1 MENSTMPIN
10 WYPGHMAKTKRI
22 LTDQIK
28 KTDLVLELCDARLPH
43 SSRNPVIRQLA
54 AEKKTVVLLNKADLA
69 DINETEKWLRKI
81 RLDGTSAY
89 AIDSKRLR
97 TKDLIQIIQQA
108 TREAVEKA
116 QARGIR
122 KTVKVMVLG
131 VPNVGKST
139 LINALRGKGI
149 AQTGDRPG
157 VTKSNQWIRI
167 SPYLELMDTP
177 GMLWPRL
184 DDQKAARRLCYI
196 GSVKD
201 DIADIYMLAFSLLEE
216 LKSCCPEAVMSRF
229 HLDNIDP
236 EGQDLMDAANITANK
251 NTIPFDQQK
260 PSVASGVR
268 IGTPAATTR
277 GMKEEQMDVIGK
289 LIVRL
294 IDEGEAAVPECK
306 KEVLDLCEQFPLYP
320 GL

>member
-54 AEKKTVVLLNKADLA
+54 AGKKTVVLLNKADLA
-69 DINETEKWLRKI
+69 DTNETEKWLRKI
-81 RLDGTSAY
+81 RLDGAAAY
-89 AIDSKRLR
+89 AIDSKRLK
-97 TKDLIQIIQQA
+97 TKDLIQIIQQS

-184 DDQKAARRLCYI
+184 DDQKAAKRLCYI

-201 DIADIYMLAFSLLEE
+201 DIADIYMLAVSLLEE
-216 LKSCCPEAVMSRF
+216 LKSCCPEAVMNRF
-229 HLDNIDP
+229 HLDNTDP
-236 EGQDLMDAANITANK
+236 EGQDLMDAVCK
-251 NTIPFDQQK
+251 GRGWLLKGGEYDYD
-260 PSVASGVR
+260 R
-268 IGTPAATTR
+268 AARVVLDEFR
-277 GMKEEQMDVIGK
+277 GGK
-289 LIVRL
+289 LGRITL
-294 IDEGEAAVPECK
+294 ESADAEKGAEI
-306 KEVLDLCEQFPLYP
+306 
-320 GL
+320 

>member
-54 AEKKTVVLLNKADLA
+54 AGKKTVVLLNKADLA

-81 RLDGTSAY
+81 RLDGAAAY
-89 AIDSKRLR
+89 AINSKRLK
-97 TKDLIQIIQQA
+97 TKDLIQIIQQS

-184 DDQKAARRLCYI
+184 DDQKAAKRLCYI

-201 DIADIYMLAFSLLEE
+201 DIADIYMLAVSLLEE

-229 HLDNIDP
+229 HLDNSDP
-236 EGQDLMDAANITANK
+236 EGQDLMDAVCK
-251 NTIPFDQQK
+251 GRGWLLKGGEYDYD
-260 PSVASGVR
+260 R
-268 IGTPAATTR
+268 AARVVLDEFR
-277 GMKEEQMDVIGK
+277 GGK
-289 LIVRL
+289 LGRITL
-294 IDEGEAAVPECK
+294 ESADAEKGAEI
-306 KEVLDLCEQFPLYP
+306 
-320 GL
+320 

>member
-229 HLDNIDP
+229 HLDNTDP
-236 EGQDLMDAANITANK
+236 EGQDLMDAVCK
-251 NTIPFDQQK
+251 GRGWLLKGGEYDYD
-260 PSVASGVR
+260 R
-268 IGTPAATTR
+268 AARVILDEFR
-277 GMKEEQMDVIGK
+277 GGK
-289 LIVRL
+289 LGRVTL
-294 IDEGEAAVPECK
+294 ESADAEKGKEA
-306 KEVLDLCEQFPLYP
+306 
-320 GL
+320 

>member
-157 VTKSNQWIRI
+157 VTNSNQWIRI

-236 EGQDLMDAANITANK
+236 EGQDLMDAVCK
-251 NTIPFDQQK
+251 GRGWLLKGGEYDYD
-260 PSVASGVR
+260 R
-268 IGTPAATTR
+268 AARVILDEFR
-277 GMKEEQMDVIGK
+277 GGK
-289 LIVRL
+289 LGRITL
-294 IDEGEAAVPECK
+294 ESADAEKGKEA
-306 KEVLDLCEQFPLYP
+306 
-320 GL
+320 

>member
-54 AEKKTVVLLNKADLA
+54 TEKKTVVLLNKADLA

-236 EGQDLMDAANITANK
+236 EGQDLMDAVCK
-251 NTIPFDQQK
+251 GRGWLLKGGEYDYD
-260 PSVASGVR
+260 R
-268 IGTPAATTR
+268 AARVILDEFR
-277 GMKEEQMDVIGK
+277 GGK
-289 LIVRL
+289 LGRITL
-294 IDEGEAAVPECK
+294 ESADAEKGKEA
-306 KEVLDLCEQFPLYP
+306 
-320 GL
+320 

>member
-201 DIADIYMLAFSLLEE
+201 DIADIYMLAVSLLEE

-236 EGQDLMDAANITANK
+236 EGQDLMDAVCK
-251 NTIPFDQQK
+251 GRGWLLKGGEYDYD
-260 PSVASGVR
+260 R
-268 IGTPAATTR
+268 AARVILDEFR
-277 GMKEEQMDVIGK
+277 GGK
-289 LIVRL
+289 LGRITL
-294 IDEGEAAVPECK
+294 ESADAEKGKEA
-306 KEVLDLCEQFPLYP
+306 
-320 GL
+320 